1 MRGEEGGDERDDPD
15 ERGEGEYGGEGVD
28 MVVDVSRADEAEV
41 VCGRSPRVK
50 PKL

>member
-1 MRGEEGGDERDDPD
+1 MRGDDGGDERDEPD
-15 ERGEGEYGGEGVD
+15 DRGDGEDGGEGED
-28 MVVDVSRADEAEV
+28 MVVDVSRSDGAED